1 MARRRPLQLEADTT
15 ALVAKINEAGRA
27 ISNPKLIER
36 LIADS
41 MRSMLSSYEQKV
53 DSELGKGGSGNFR
66 KDVGLATYYDRHG
79 DVIGKINSRAKH
91 AHLVELGSGPRI
103 RRTIIPTSG
112 KTGVNPPGWTGFMK
126 AFRFSQRT
134 ADSGMTAAVE
144 RFNKLFRDVLTERL
158 K

>member
-27 ISNPKLIER
+27 VSNPKLIER

-91 AHLVELGSGPRI
+91 AHLVELGSGPRF
-103 RRTIIPTSG
+103 RKTINTTSG
-112 KTGVNPPGWTGFMK
+112 KDSVNVRGWTGFMK
-126 AFRFSQRT
+126 AFRFAQRT

-144 RFNKLFRDVLTERL
+144 RFNKLFRDVLIERL